1 MENCPI
7 EKETRQFKDANI
19 FANFVILHVKFFEIE
34 WLIESKMKVSCVKK
48 KIEIV
53 RLYIEN
59 KNGYKEKDGAISYI

>member
-1 MENCPI
+1 MNIETTEVQKGERRKRLENCPI

-48 KIEIV
+48 
-53 RLYIEN
+53 N
-59 KNGYKEKDGAISYI
+59 

>member
-48 KIEIV
+48 KLKLFDYTSKTKI
-53 RLYIEN
+53 YIKKKMEL
-59 KNGYKEKDGAISYI
+59 